1 KKENRAEDLAGLG
14 PPGGTSGESGGTTTV
29 CGPATQQPSQATM
42 PIERAMALLAQ
53 PEPRTGVAMTASSD
67 LSEPGAGLYAERCA
81 SCHGGAGEGGVRV
94 RMIGSAPYAYVVSR
108 SLGDA
113 QGAWTGDAGAFEKLI
128 LNGIPGYVMPA
139 NGDLS
144 REAL

>member
-1 KKENRAEDLAGLG
+1 
-14 PPGGTSGESGGTTTV
+14 
-29 CGPATQQPSQATM
+29 M
-42 PIERAMALLAQ
+42 PIERAIALLAQ
-53 PEPRTGVAMTASSD
+53 PEPAAGVAMAASTD
-67 LSEPGAGLYAERCA
+67 RSEPGASLYAERCA

-113 QGAWTGDAGAFEKLI
+113 PAAWADAGAFDKLI
-128 LNGIPGYVMPA
+128 LNGLPGYVMPG

-144 REAL
+144 QGALRDLQGYTLKLRAAQQGARRTGS